1 MKTPTYNKH
10 LKTVANN
17 TIKYL
22 YKNMPEYN
30 QLKGTY
36 TGIQMVLNL
45 MGLCTSIT
53 ELWSPR
59 TQNALQNFLGD
70 EMFRADELDAVR
82 QRIADWGN
90 ATVKDYFLTSRF
102 DVDLKQENN
111 ISFKSFNSMAS
122 TIISTILQ
130 MKPVTR
136 CLRYL
141 YYIITINTD
150 IHFEYMTRVD
160 KSGTDESEDC
170 DKFTKREI
178 SDFRYQW
185 DVVFNPLAYKSEVD
199 KKNNTI
205 YSLFLPWLSIR
216 AAKLDLEN
224 DSESNTLKNTY
235 FNLSELG
242 RKFKISGQKTFRF
255 KLEGSFA
262 NKKYDSNTYSK
273 IFTLE
278 IGKDVDFKVETN
290 GILVLF
296 KGTATTIFIDLF
308 GKLNDI
314 FITSETSDLCYLQA
328 ERDAST
334 FIPECAIDTS
344 DENNDNLND
353 KSILLSLT
361 AAFSTVLGSKYI
373 YQNDSIS
380 LNFKE
385 PPEPKSYIQY
395 DSIPVFYEN
404 NPLKYEQL

>member
-1 MKTPTYNKH
+1 
-10 LKTVANN
+10 
-17 TIKYL
+17 
-22 YKNMPEYN
+22 
-30 QLKGTY
+30 
-36 TGIQMVLNL
+36 

-70 EMFRADELDAVR
+70 EMFRADELNAVR

-102 DVDLKQENN
+102 DVDIKQENK

-150 IHFEYMTRVD
+150 IHFEYITQV
-160 KSGTDESEDC
+160 KKTGTDEEGDNNR
-170 DKFTKREI
+170 KIEN
-178 SDFRYQW
+178 FRYQW
-185 DVVFNPLAYKSEVD
+185 DVVFNPLVYKSEVD

-205 YSLFLPWLSIR
+205 YSLFLPWLAIR
-216 AAKLDLEN
+216 AAKIDLE
-224 DSESNTLKNTY
+224 SETETNTLKNTY
-235 FNLSELG
+235 FNLFEID
-242 RKFKISGQKTFRF
+242 RKFKISKQKTFRF

-262 NKKYDSNTYSK
+262 NKDYDPNTYSK
-273 IFTLE
+273 IFNLE

-290 GILVLF
+290 GVLVIF
-296 KGTATTIFIDLF
+296 KGTTTTIFIDLF

-314 FITSETSDLCYLQA
+314 FITSETSDLSYLQA
-328 ERDAST
+328 EADACT
-334 FIPECAIDTS
+334 FLPENAIDTS
-344 DENNDNLND
+344 EENNDNLND
-353 KSILLSLT
+353 KSILLTVT
-361 AAFSTVLGSKYI
+361 AAFSTVLGSKYL

-380 LNFKE
+380 LNFPDRPVP
-385 PPEPKSYIQY
+385 PPEPPSEQSYIQY
-395 DSIPVFYEN
+395 DSSPVYYEN
-404 NPLKYEQL
+404 IPLQYE

>member
-1 MKTPTYNKH
+1 MPTYDKH
-10 LKTVANN
+10 LKTIAND

-36 TGIQMVLNL
+36 TGIQMILNL

-59 TQNALQNFLGD
+59 TQNALKNFLGD
-70 EMFRADELDAVR
+70 ELYRADELDAVR

-90 ATVKDYFLTSRF
+90 ASVKDYYLTSRF
-102 DVDLKQENN
+102 DVDIKQENK

-150 IHFEYMTRVD
+150 IHFEYITHV
-160 KSGTDESEDC
+160 KKTGTEEEGDNNRKIEN
-170 DKFTKREI
+170 
-178 SDFRYQW
+178 FRYQW
-185 DVVFNPLAYKSEVD
+185 DVVFNPLVYKSQVD

-205 YSLFLPWLSIR
+205 YSLFLPWLAIR
-216 AAKLDLEN
+216 AAKIDLE
-224 DSESNTLKNTY
+224 SETETNTLKNTY
-235 FNLSELG
+235 FNLFEMD
-242 RKFKISGQKTFRF
+242 RKFKISKQKTFRF

-262 NKKYDSNTYSK
+262 NKDYDPNTYTK
-273 IFTLE
+273 IFNLE

-290 GILVLF
+290 GVLVIF
-296 KGTATTIFIDLF
+296 KGTATSIFVDLF

-314 FITSETSDLCYLQA
+314 FITSETSDLTYLQA
-328 ERDAST
+328 EADACS
-334 FIPECAIDTS
+334 FLPENAIDTS

-353 KSILLSLT
+353 KSILLTVT
-361 AAFSTVLGSKYI
+361 AAFSTVLGSNYL

-380 LNFKE
+380 LNFPDTPVP
-385 PPEPKSYIQY
+385 PPEPPVEPSYIQY
-395 DSIPVFYEN
+395 DSVPLYYEN
-404 NPLKYEQL
+404 IPLQYE

>member
-1 MKTPTYNKH
+1 MPTYDNH
-10 LKTVANN
+10 LKTIANN

-22 YKNMPEYN
+22 YQNMPEYN

-70 EMFRADELDAVR
+70 QMFRADELNAVR

-102 DVDLKQENN
+102 DVDIKQDNK
-111 ISFKSFNSMAS
+111 ISFKSFNSMAK

-150 IHFEYMTRVD
+150 IHFEYITHND
-160 KSGTDESEDC
+160 KSGTDDPGEKNRDRFKER
-170 DKFTKREI
+170 KIENY
-178 SDFRYQW
+178 RYQW

-199 KKNNTI
+199 KKNNTL

-224 DSESNTLKNTY
+224 ETEANTLKNTY
-235 FNLSELG
+235 FNLFELD

-262 NKKYDSNTYSK
+262 NKEYDPNTYTK
-273 IFTLE
+273 IFNLE

-290 GILVLF
+290 GVLVIF
-296 KGTATTIFIDLF
+296 KGTATTIFFDLF

-328 ERDAST
+328 EADACS
-334 FIPECAIDTS
+334 FLPENAIDTS
-344 DENNDNLND
+344 DENNYNFND
-353 KSILLSLT
+353 KSILLTVT
-361 AAFSTVLGSKYI
+361 AAFSTILGSKYL
-373 YQNDSIS
+373 YQNNKIS
-380 LNFKE
+380 LDFPDQPAKT
-385 PPEPKSYIQY
+385 SYIQY
-395 DSIPVFYEN
+395 DSMPLYYDNIPLQYE
-404 NPLKYEQL
+404 